1 MAAEEVPVE
10 ATKSTSRSIAKNV
23 FYGFTSWILPF
34 VLTFFATRLIVK
46 SLGEHE
52 YGIYSLVLGFIG
64 YSFVFSI
71 GRAITKYVAEYQASG
86 ESEKIKDV
94 ISATFFIN
102 LVLGLT
108 GILAVF
114 LISGWLVADVLNIA
128 GESRSRTVIA
138 LYIASTAVFFTLF
151 TQVFSAIV
159 QGLNRFDIYSK
170 ILNFSSISMLL
181 GNLIIAWLG
190 GGLLALF
197 WWNLLITCLTC
208 GLFYASAKRL
218 LPDFSVAHRFN
229 KDALKLV
236 ATFSAGVV
244 GYQILGN
251 VWLLFE
257 RIWITRQLGA
267 ESLTHYVVPM
277 TVSFQIQYFIA
288 SLVIVI
294 FPLAS
299 EMQNDLERLR
309 RLYTKATKII
319 AMLVVFIAA
328 TIIVHSNLF
337 LSLWMGA
344 EFAEASTNLLIIHT
358 VSFSLVAILTVSW
371 QMTEGLGYPN
381 FYCYL
386 YVLCLLISIP
396 LMIFLSYDYGNTGVA
411 IGRLAGYAVSFLSII
426 YVEKWFFKR
435 ILAGFWLKLLGQLM
449 VAAVLTVCVEI
460 SSVNYLPHGWL
471 ALFLSTFLGGIGYLS
486 VLWLLG
492 FVTEDEKKLARTVFR
507 R

>member
-190 GGLLALF
+190 
-197 WWNLLITCLTC
+197 
-208 GLFYASAKRL
+208 
-218 LPDFSVAHRFN
+218 
-229 KDALKLV
+229 
-236 ATFSAGVV
+236 
-244 GYQILGN
+244 
-251 VWLLFE
+251 
-257 RIWITRQLGA
+257 
-267 ESLTHYVVPM
+267 
-277 TVSFQIQYFIA
+277 
-288 SLVIVI
+288 
-294 FPLAS
+294 
-299 EMQNDLERLR
+299 
-309 RLYTKATKII
+309 
-319 AMLVVFIAA
+319 
-328 TIIVHSNLF
+328 
-337 LSLWMGA
+337 
-344 EFAEASTNLLIIHT
+344 
-358 VSFSLVAILTVSW
+358 
-371 QMTEGLGYPN
+371 
-381 FYCYL
+381 
-386 YVLCLLISIP
+386 
-396 LMIFLSYDYGNTGVA
+396 
-411 IGRLAGYAVSFLSII
+411 
-426 YVEKWFFKR
+426 
-435 ILAGFWLKLLGQLM
+435 
-449 VAAVLTVCVEI
+449 
-460 SSVNYLPHGWL
+460 
-471 ALFLSTFLGGIGYLS
+471 
-486 VLWLLG
+486 
-492 FVTEDEKKLARTVFR
+492 
-507 R
+507 